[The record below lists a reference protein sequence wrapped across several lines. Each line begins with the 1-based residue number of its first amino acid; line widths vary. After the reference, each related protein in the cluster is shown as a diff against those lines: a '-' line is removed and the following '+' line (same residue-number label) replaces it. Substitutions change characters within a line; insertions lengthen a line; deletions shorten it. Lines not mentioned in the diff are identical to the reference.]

1 MNRAVQLIQLS
12 KVPHA
17 YWSIASDYK
26 SDIIFIMSLPYFRL
40 YLYLLF
46 VVSSFQWYLDLLIT
60 ILPPLELSLISVS
73 SSDSVCSPRPITMS
87 QPPNSY
93 PLSSPKGFF
102 FSITDSLLFL
112 TGWWKYALFFFLCC
126 TMAFFL
132 PPWDQSH
139 VFLSL
144 FAVHRFYSLN
154 LKIMGLPSFFNL
166 YGLLSFKH

>member
-46 VVSSFQWYLDLLIT
+46 VVSSFQWYSDLLIT

-87 QPPNSY
+87 QPQFQIHIHCLPQKNFFLNNWQSPISY
-93 PLSSPKGFF
+93 RMMEICIIFF
-102 FSITDSLLFL
+102 FAVRWHFSYLLGIKAMSFCHYLQYIDSTL
-112 TGWWKYALFFFLCC
+112 
-126 TMAFFL
+126 
-132 PPWDQSH
+132 
-139 VFLSL
+139 
-144 FAVHRFYSLN
+144 
-154 LKIMGLPSFFNL
+154 
-166 YGLLSFKH
+166 